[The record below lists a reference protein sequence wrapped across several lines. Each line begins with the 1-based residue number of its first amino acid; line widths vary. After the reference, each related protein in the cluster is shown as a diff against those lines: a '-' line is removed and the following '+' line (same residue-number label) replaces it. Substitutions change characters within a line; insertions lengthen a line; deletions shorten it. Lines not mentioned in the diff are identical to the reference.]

1 MSSKSKLPCT
11 LYRLFLRHA
20 NRMEKEV
27 IDIQMNMP
35 MDKSA
40 WMMHGG
46 GHGWISPHP
55 GLLVDDTR
63 LDVSFNASF

>member
-1 MSSKSKLPCT
+1 
-11 LYRLFLRHA
+11 
-20 NRMEKEV
+20 MEKEG

-55 GLLVDDTR
+55 GLLVDDAR